1 MAVSCRGAR
10 LGLPVAQVVQK
21 RPVRR

>member
-1 MAVSCRGAR
+1 MAVTCRGGR